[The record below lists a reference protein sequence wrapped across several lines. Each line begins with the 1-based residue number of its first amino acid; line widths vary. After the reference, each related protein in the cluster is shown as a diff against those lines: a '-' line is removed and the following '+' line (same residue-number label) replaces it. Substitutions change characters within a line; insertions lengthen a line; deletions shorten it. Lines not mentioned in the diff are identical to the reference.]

1 MPRKFFVSLRH
12 ARRGLKTIFFSER
25 NFRNHLSI
33 GIVVLLFAWWKNISL
48 DHWLILV
55 LVIALVL
62 ILEIINSSLERLVDI
77 LAPQTHQV
85 AKEIK
90 DSMAAMVL
98 VAAIMAVL
106 LGIMIFFF

>member
-1 MPRKFFVSLRH
+1 MLRKFLSSLKH

-33 GIVVLLFAWWKNISL
+33 AIVVLLFAWWRKIDL
-48 DHWLILV
+48 DHWLILL

-98 VAAIMAVL
+98 VAAMMAVL
-106 LGIMIFFF
+106 VGIIIFFF